1 MAATS
6 VFVLAPDFPEL
17 DGAQMLG
24 GPYETSLRRAAE
36 LGYDGVEL
44 IMGDPDAFDSGS
56 FQTLLHQ
63 HGLKISA
70 INCGGIRYVFKS
82 ALVSADPAERQFA
95 FDKLEKNMKHCATLG
110 CIQQIGVARG
120 FAVPGKPM
128 RWFRDCLVDVLQ
140 SAARLARSLGTEIA
154 FEYTNRFEIN
164 TINTA
169 LEALEIVERVGDPAV
184 GSMIDTYH
192 SYLEDPDIGDAI
204 RLLGPHLRHVHL
216 HDSNGG
222 AAVIGGGENDFAHIL
237 SVFGE
242 IGYGRWF
249 SDGLFTTKYSDA
261 EIGRSIETLRHLY
274 ERFGLNMQQTATHTF

>member
-70 INCGGIRYVFKS
+70 INCGGI
-82 ALVSADPAERQFA
+82 
-95 FDKLEKNMKHCATLG
+95 
-110 CIQQIGVARG
+110 
-120 FAVPGKPM
+120 
-128 RWFRDCLVDVLQ
+128 
-140 SAARLARSLGTEIA
+140 
-154 FEYTNRFEIN
+154 
-164 TINTA
+164 
-169 LEALEIVERVGDPAV
+169 
-184 GSMIDTYH
+184 
-192 SYLEDPDIGDAI
+192 
-204 RLLGPHLRHVHL
+204 
-216 HDSNGG
+216 
-222 AAVIGGGENDFAHIL
+222 
-237 SVFGE
+237 
-242 IGYGRWF
+242 
-249 SDGLFTTKYSDA
+249 
-261 EIGRSIETLRHLY
+261 ETLRHLY